1 MTNKEDRDI
10 WNEEN
15 DLNYEKGEGI
25 NLTDG
30 IILIII
36 FFILFGVGFGLLIMR
51 ARHLKIPNRPNQ
63 LDAIVVGSAAFMAV
77 SVLAFVYNGVL
88 KMYRTQ
94 NSKMDKL
101 AEFVDK
107 WNEEEKEEN
116 GEWVWIENEDGT
128 GSYYWVRKG
137 DKPIDEPI
145 KQPVHNPCE
154 PNPCLNNG
162 TCEVD
167 GDTFKCICDD
177 NNYGEKCSE
186 TNEMCE
192 PNGEGTTTCGLKGN
206 CVIQPNNEFMCEC
219 KDTWDETKFEWISDG
234 NNYCNILKDKTN
246 NENVIGTEKC
256 ENKLFINECNIQ
268 NTPNIVN
275 ACVTEDLCPA
285 PDGFECEIYNTAH
298 YTSLDI
304 KDAADWK
311 DKCPLYYKHENYCK
325 EIDDS
330 IIGTKYNNYYDSNSC
345 KLFRKECEYATT
357 NEECNSINTYDGTT
371 NRCVWDGNKN
381 QCNFNN
387 NITV

>member
-36 FFILFGVGFGLLIMR
+36 FFILFGLGMGLLIMR

-77 SVLAFVYNGVL
+77 CVLGFVYDGIL
-88 KMYRTQ
+88 KMYGTQ

-137 DKPIDEPI
+137 DKPTDNPTIDPI
-145 KQPVHNPCE
+145 NNPCE
-154 PNPCLNNG
+154 PNPCLNG
-162 TCEVD
+162 GECEVN

-177 NNYGEKCSE
+177 NNYGDTCNE
-186 TNEMCE
+186 TNEKCE

-206 CVIQPNNEFMCEC
+206 CVIQPNNEFMCKCE
-219 KDTWDETKFEWISDG
+219 DTWDKTNFEWIGDD
-234 NNYCNILKDKTN
+234 CNTLKDKNGIIVEGNKRCHNILFTERCPLTDG
-246 NENVIGTEKC
+246 ENSENTCVPEATE
-256 ENKLFINECNIQ
+256 
-268 NTPNIVN
+268 
-275 ACVTEDLCPA
+275 ATESLCPSKNIF
-285 PDGFECEIYNTAH
+285 DCQIYTDT
-298 YTSLDI
+298 YTNSLNI
-304 KDAADWK
+304 NSEKEWK
-311 DKCPLYYKHENYCK
+311 TNCPLHYRHKDYCK
-325 EIDDS
+325 EIDTS
-330 IIGTKYNNYYDSNSC
+330 KRGTNYNNYYNSNSC
-345 KLFRKECEYATT
+345 QLFRKECEYAHTQ
-357 NEECNSINTYDGTT
+357 EECNKITTYNNKERCIWNGT
-371 NRCVWDGNKN
+371 
-381 QCNFNN
+381 QCIFDNS
-387 NITV
+387 TE